1 MSNEAVHFDAAGCQ
15 NGIFGSRLGGV
26 AYGRVALGA
35 PNLIDAL
42 SHDADILSQPQ
53 FEAR

>member
-1 MSNEAVHFDAAGCQ
+1 MPEWHFQ
-15 NGIFGSRLGGV
+15 LPFGGV
-26 AYGRVALGA
+26 AYGRVAPGA

-42 SHDADILSQPQ
+42 SHDADILTQLQ